1 MAVKTVSEGPVKITK
16 ATIEAAWRRRAPGT
30 RQIVRDADC
39 RGLALIVSPTSM
51 AWRFDYRPRGVDV
64 HTDRRF
70 PMQAITIGNPATHT
84 PDEARAAANRIK
96 GQAAAGAD
104 PAAEKRAAAAE
115 ERKRRALTLGRLLDL
130 YAAVLPNRPKLRGTG
145 LPCARHVREDV
156 ARARAAVGAM
166 DADVVPVASVKPAD
180 IRRMLDA
187 DAAYPSVARARFG
200 SLSRFLDWCQEAGHL
215 DVNPCALIGKARRPR
230 AVRPRQHFLAVP
242 ELVKLWRAA
251 DALDVAV
258 WRDVVRFLIAVPCR
272 RGEAAAVDWSHLNLD
287 ACEWHQPGRLT
298 KNGQA
303 HRLHLHPL
311 AMTLL
316 FARWKDAGKPTDGLV
331 FPSPKTGTALQTFSD
346 MKQAID
352 AASGLTG
359 WRWHDFRRSFAT
371 ALAEA
376 GTPEAVADAV
386 LNHMQSATRGG
397 VLGVYQLADRRPE
410 QVRAMAA
417 WGATLAAA
425 LALAGKP
432 KAGDNGVVLRA
443 GEAKA

>member
-1 MAVKTVSEGPVKITK
+1 MAVKTVSEGPVRITK

-51 AWRFDYRPRGVDV
+51 AWRFDYRPRGVNV
-64 HTDRRF
+64 HTGRRF

-84 PDEARAAANRIK
+84 PDGARTAANRIK

-104 PAAEKRAAAAE
+104 PAADKRAAAAE

-166 DADVVPVASVKPAD
+166 DADVVPVASVQPAD

-230 AVRPRQHFLAVP
+230 AVRPRQHYLAVP

-311 AMTLL
+311 AMALL
-316 FARWKDAGKPTDGLV
+316 LARWKDAGKPTDGLV

-346 MKQAID
+346 MKEALD

-410 QVRAMAA
+410 QVKAMVA
-417 WGATLAAA
+417 WGATLTAA
-425 LALAGKP
+425 LAPAGKP
-432 KAGDNGVVLRA
+432 KAGGNVMALRA
-443 GEAKA
+443 RGAEA